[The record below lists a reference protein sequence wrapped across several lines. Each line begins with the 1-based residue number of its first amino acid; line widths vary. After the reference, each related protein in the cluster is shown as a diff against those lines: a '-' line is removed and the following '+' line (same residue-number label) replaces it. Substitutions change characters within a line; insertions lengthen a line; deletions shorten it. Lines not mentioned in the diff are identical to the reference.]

1 MPNESSRLKW
11 RLSHLLTN
19 LAGLFLTVL
28 GLAIL
33 AGIAWLAWF
42 DSTSWGK
49 DITLILFGSRA
60 GEAVSLGIGMKII
73 HYFVIGSALLL
84 SGSIIFLRRRIKTMR
99 TRKMSEGVV
108 VTIPTIMVETIR
120 KQAWFKH
127 YHDIGD
133 FILNALKK
141 SIENWENWE
150 NWEKVER
157 QKSRSSYA

>member
-1 MPNESSRLKW
+1 MPNESSPLKW

-19 LAGLFLTVL
+19 LAGLLLTVL

-33 AGIAWLAWF
+33 AGVAWIAWF
-42 DSTSWGK
+42 DLTSWGK
-49 DITLILFGSRA
+49 DIALILFGSRA

-99 TRKMSEGVV
+99 TRKISEGVV

-133 FILNALKK
+133 FILNAVKK
-141 SIENWENWE
+141 SIENWED
-150 NWEKVER
+150 WEKGER

>member
-1 MPNESSRLKW
+1 LQNESSRLKG
-11 RLSHLLTN
+11 RPSHPLTN
-19 LAGLFLTVL
+19 LAGLFLIVL

-33 AGIAWLAWF
+33 AGVGWLTWF
-42 DSTSWGK
+42 DATSWGK

-108 VTIPTIMVETIR
+108 VTIPTIMVETLR

-133 FILNALKK
+133 FILNAVKK
-141 SIENWENWE
+141 SIENWED
-150 NWEKVER
+150 WEKGEHMHVN
-157 QKSRSSYA
+157 K